1 MNRALSVRCAAV
13 LVVCAACADTTSP
26 KIQSPLLG
34 GWITAREDLHPTGS
48 MTRYISF
55 AEDGT
60 FLFATNMYGIY
71 GGSELASYTRTTG
84 TYRIEGDRLI
94 NTATRVATWDSF
106 YGAGS
111 PETVQNVNYSFLDQA
126 RFRIVGSVLILD
138 YITYPADAPEPTTML
153 LESVRGD

>member
-1 MNRALSVRCAAV
+1 MNRVVSVCCAVA
-13 LVVCAACADTTSP
+13 LVVVGACSDSTSP
-26 KIQSPLLG
+26 RIDSPLVG
-34 GWITAREDLHPTGS
+34 GWLTARENLHPMGS

-55 AEDGT
+55 AENGT
-60 FLFATNMYGIY
+60 FLFATNSYGVY
-71 GGSELASYTRTTG
+71 GGTELAGYTRTTG

-94 NTATRVATWDSF
+94 CTATRVVSWDSF

-126 RFRIVGSVLILD
+126 RFRIEGSFLIID

>member
-1 MNRALSVRCAAV
+1 M
-13 LVVCAACADTTSP
+13 
-26 KIQSPLLG
+26 
-34 GWITAREDLHPTGS
+34 GS

-71 GGSELASYTRTTG
+71 GGTGLAAYTRTTG

-94 NTATRVATWDSF
+94 CTATRVATWDSF

-111 PETVQNVNYSFLDQA
+111 PETVKNVNYSLLDEA
-126 RFRIVGSVLILD
+126 RFRIMGSTLILD
-138 YITYPADAPEPTTML
+138 YITYPADAAEPTTMVL
-153 LESVRGD
+153 SSVRRD

>member
-1 MNRALSVRCAAV
+1 
-13 LVVCAACADTTSP
+13 
-26 KIQSPLLG
+26 
-34 GWITAREDLHPTGS
+34 

-71 GGSELASYTRTTG
+71 GGSALAAYTRTTG

-94 NTATRVATWDSF
+94 STATRVATWDSF

-111 PETVQNVNYSFLDQA
+111 PETVQNVNHSFLDQA